1 MERSGYE
8 WKMKHV
14 HQCTSENQRTL
25 CRWNAWRFK
34 WQPRVSTIC
43 HFYSEGLEP
52 NENTRMNDIEWSH
65 WSNLVPQCDCGEMH
79 EHVVSKFC
87 DASSLRHLKICKCN
101 WLICSCHVS
110 HTFDFFSWHSF
121 PLFSLTRAPS
131 PTITGVGNGSSG
143 EPLIVP
149 TAARSAQVLRWSEG
163 WYSEFC
169 HHWSHLTDLFGVTFK
184 FRRPNEY

>member
-1 MERSGYE
+1 
-8 WKMKHV
+8 
-14 HQCTSENQRTL
+14 
-25 CRWNAWRFK
+25 
-34 WQPRVSTIC
+34 
-43 HFYSEGLEP
+43 
-52 NENTRMNDIEWSH
+52 MNDIEWSH
-65 WSNLVPQCDCGEMH
+65 WSNLVPRCDCGEMH
-79 EHVVSKFC
+79 EHVVSKIC
-87 DASSLRHLKICKCN
+87 DASSLRHLKICTPPTLVSCQVRDWTRN
-101 WLICSCHVS
+101 QVQLIDMFLYVLVCSCHVS

-121 PLFSLTRAPS
+121 SLFSLTRAPS

-163 WYSEFC
+163 WYSESC